1 MYIVLHM
8 LEQSSCDKVLVRPNP
23 SDFLDYSRP
32 FHYFYFMGF
41 WRTGITHA
49 EEAELLDIRVIVD
62 EFRSCINGNS
72 ALLTVPNGVHDMG
85 SLQVKS
91 NQKDLTVS
99 GQILSLEHIPGSNL
113 GQTETTVDSLF
124 EYTIQ
129 NGHGV
134 ILLGN
139 VLMVPGNFELHSL
152 IKAGAL
158 KRVDPF
164 DILIRVKDRRRGAE
178 L

>member
-1 MYIVLHM
+1 M
-8 LEQSSCDKVLVRPNP
+8 RPTG
-23 SDFLDYSRP
+23 YSRMK
-32 FHYFYFMGF
+32 HI
-41 WRTGITHA
+41 W
-49 EEAELLDIRVIVD
+49 ELLASEWVMW
-62 EFRSCINGNS
+62 INRRTFLLTEESSSLKTNENLK

-139 VLMVPGNFELHSL
+139 VLMVPGNF
-152 IKAGAL
+152 G
-158 KRVDPF
+158 
-164 DILIRVKDRRRGAE
+164 KDLLFGISA
-178 L
+178 